1 LVGLGPPK
9 EGTGLVISKFVWPR
23 TWQTKKK
30 FDIPQRGE
38 GKNVHVH

>member
-9 EGTGLVISKFVWPR
+9 EGTGLVISKFVWP
-23 TWQTKKK
+23 QTKKK